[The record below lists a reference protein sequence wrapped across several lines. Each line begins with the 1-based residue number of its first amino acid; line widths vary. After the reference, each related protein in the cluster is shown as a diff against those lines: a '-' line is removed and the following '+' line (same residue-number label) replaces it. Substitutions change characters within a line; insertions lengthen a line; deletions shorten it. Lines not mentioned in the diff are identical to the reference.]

1 MTQHRDAR
9 GRIDITHI
17 KDWDEA
23 SETGQIQLM
32 ERFRSVSARVQVPKP
47 IDVGQLFAKLNSID
61 ATRDPFSGETPPPSS
76 SSPSHQPA
84 RSPTRS
90 PEPDASKAHQI
101 RCYRELVDDGGRPPM
116 ALELL
121 DEIYLHHAQFVE
133 QLGPWLAGGPVSSA
147 DDLGVFSRPLAR
159 WRQFRR
165 WQRDN
170 RGGGAPEDTLSAFRQ
185 RKQREYV
192 SRGLGQ
198 LAADPGFDETTRKM
212 WAHEQQEHSTIK
224 ESAVDFEGYVAAAR
238 RRLRDHG
245 FTEEFRLDEDPRRQD
260 KRLTWIEY
268 LEFEYWWLDKRAKSV
283 EAAQERHERAWKEV
297 VGSGIPRPGETREH
311 FLASHAQP
319 TADSNSP
326 HTSHPA
332 REGASRGKLID
343 RLKRTARAYEDAK
356 AAEARQLG
364 LVQWALAQMPEKPK
378 PPSAGPT
385 KKGNKRRRQ
394 EDDDDAV
401 DRHTKQPTTKRRRQ
415 GDTREEGGA
424 SRQRAVPR
432 SRLTLG
438 LVRPVQEPRLTNEQG
453 HRRSAR
459 IRDLAARPP

>member
-1 MTQHRDAR
+1 
-9 GRIDITHI
+9 
-17 KDWDEA
+17 
-23 SETGQIQLM
+23 
-32 ERFRSVSARVQVPKP
+32 VPQP
-47 IDVGQLFAKLNSID
+47 IDFDQVFAKLSSID
-61 ATRDPFSGETPPPSS
+61 ATRDPFSREIVPPSPF
-76 SSPSHQPA
+76 SPSQQPA

-90 PEPDASKAHQI
+90 PEPDASKLYQI
-101 RCYRELVDDGGRPPM
+101 QCYRELVDDGGHPPV

-121 DEIYLHHAQFVE
+121 DEIYLHHARYVE

-147 DDLGVFSRPLAR
+147 DDLGVYSRPLAR
-159 WRQFRR
+159 WQQFRR

-170 RGGGAPEDTLSAFRQ
+170 RGGDAPEDTLQAFRQ
-185 RKQREYV
+185 RKQREYA

-198 LAADPGFDETTRKM
+198 LAADPCFDETTRKM
-212 WAHEQQEHSTIK
+212 WAHEQQEHSKIR
-224 ESAVDFEGYVAAAR
+224 ESAVDFKGYVAAAR

-245 FTEEFRLDEDPRRQD
+245 FTDEFRLDEDPRRQD
-260 KRLTWIEY
+260 ARLTWIEY
-268 LEFEYWWLDKRAKSV
+268 LEFEYWWLDERAQSV
-283 EAAQERHERAWKEV
+283 KAARERQERAWKAIV
-297 VGSGIPRPGETREH
+297 KAGIAGPGETREH
-311 FLASHAQP
+311 FLASHARP
-319 TADSNSP
+319 GGDGNSP
-326 HTSHPA
+326 HTSHSA
-332 REGASRGKLID
+332 REEASRLKLID
-343 RLKRTARAYEDAK
+343 RLKRTVRAYEDAK

-424 SRQRAVPR
+424 SRQRAVPQ
-432 SRLTLG
+432 SRLTSG
-438 LVRPVQEPRLTNEQG
+438 LMRPVQEPRLTNNQG

-459 IRDLAARPP
+459 LRDLAARPP